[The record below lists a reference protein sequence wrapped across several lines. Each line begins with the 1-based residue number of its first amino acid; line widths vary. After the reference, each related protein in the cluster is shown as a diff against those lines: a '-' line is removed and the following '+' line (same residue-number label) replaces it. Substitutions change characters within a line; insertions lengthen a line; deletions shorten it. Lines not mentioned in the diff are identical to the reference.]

1 MTVRSLANGGV
12 LEILV
17 GKTDLSYGF
26 AQRSKE
32 GVFYNLYHGFMEV
45 KPVRSAS

>member
-1 MTVRSLANGGV
+1 VRSLANGRV

-17 GKTDLSYGF
+17 GKTDLSYGY

-45 KPVRSAS
+45 KPVRQSTS